1 MTFGL
6 REASS
11 FYEDM
16 ISIDDRLPVPDEYR
30 RVQHLS
36 IHRPSTPRI
45 SDEDLARVVENVP
58 HLESVVAT
66 GVPDVSD
73 RTIVLLAE
81 NALNLQEIDLSGCQA
96 VTDVAILDLVAK
108 SLPLQGIRLNGV
120 VLLTDAAVSAVAK
133 STPRLIELE
142 LSGLPLLS
150 PVSVRDVW
158 SFSRKLRTLK
168 LANCPLLSDKAFPSP
183 FSEPL
188 QDENEKPL
196 PPRPI
201 TWMESLP
208 PLILRHSAENLR
220 VLDLTN
226 CKITDDAVEGI
237 VTHAAK
243 IQNLNLSGC
252 SQLTDRTL
260 YSLCALGSY
269 LDVLILAHVSN
280 ITDRG
285 IVQFARACP
294 NLRCLDLSF
303 CRNLSDMSVFELSG
317 LPSLRRLS
325 LIRVH
330 KLTDVA
336 MFALAEHATGLE
348 RLYISYCDHISLEA
362 GHILL
367 KNLKRLRHLAA
378 TGVPSF
384 RRKGVRRFSE
394 PPPEDWDEDQK
405 AVFRLFNG
413 NNVEGLRGFLNK
425 EEQRQRQAEAQNI
438 PFIARSDDSLDLY

>member
-1 MTFGL
+1 MTFSL

-16 ISIDDRLPVPDEYR
+16 ISIVDRLPFQEEYR
-30 RVQHLS
+30 RVQHLYL
-36 IHRPSTPRI
+36 HKPSTPRI
-45 SDEDLARVVENVP
+45 SDEDLARVVEHVP
-58 HLESVVAT
+58 HLESVVLS

-73 RTIVLLAE
+73 RTIVLLAD
-81 NALNLQEIDLSGCQA
+81 NALNLQQIDLSGCQA
-96 VTDVAILDLVAK
+96 VTDVAILDLIAK
-108 SLPLQGIRLNGV
+108 SLPLQCISLNGV
-120 VLLTDAAVSAVAK
+120 ALLTDASVSAIAK

-142 LSGLPLLS
+142 LSSLPLLS

-158 SFSRKLRTLK
+158 SFSRKLRTLR

-183 FSEPL
+183 YSDPP
-188 QDENEKPL
+188 QDEYEKPL

-201 TWMESLP
+201 TWMERLP

-226 CKITDDAVEGI
+226 CKITDDAIAGI
-237 VTHAAK
+237 VSHATK

-252 SQLTDRTL
+252 SQLTDRAL

-269 LDVLILAHVSN
+269 LDLLLLAQVSS

-285 IVQFARACP
+285 IVQLARTCP

-325 LIRVH
+325 LVRVH

-336 MFALAEHATGLE
+336 MFALAEHATSLE

-367 KNLKRLRHLAA
+367 KNLKRLQYLAA

-384 RRKGVRRFSE
+384 RRIGVRRFSE
-394 PPPEDWDEDQK
+394 QPPADWDEDQK
-405 AVFRLFNG
+405 AVYRVFSG
-413 NNVEGLRGFLNK
+413 ENVDGLRRFLNK
-425 EEQRQRQAEAQNI
+425 EEQRQREAETQNI